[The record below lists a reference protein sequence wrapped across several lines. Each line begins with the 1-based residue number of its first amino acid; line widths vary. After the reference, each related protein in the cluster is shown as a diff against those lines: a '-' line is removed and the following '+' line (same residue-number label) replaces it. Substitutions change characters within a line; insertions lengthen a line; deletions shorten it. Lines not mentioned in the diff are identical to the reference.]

1 MKTTAQGPITT
12 DIVLV
17 GGGHA
22 HVHVLRAFAMRPEKG
37 VRLTLVAKELTT
49 PYSGMLPGL
58 IAGFYQPDDIMID
71 LARLA
76 RATGARLI
84 GAAATGLDRA
94 NNRLLLEGRPPIAYD
109 LVSFDV
115 GIAPRLEGVAGV
127 ERAIAVKPIATFLA
141 RFEAF
146 RLAALRPDGPRSVV
160 VAGGGAAGTELA
172 LSIARRIRR
181 DAEAAGLDPQ
191 AFSFTLLAG
200 GALLQGYPE
209 KVAALFRDAMTRANV
224 TLDETAR
231 LAAVEEGEVVLDD
244 GRRLP
249 AEAVFMATAAAPH
262 PITPA
267 LGLPEDVGGFIAVTP
282 ALTSPADDRVF
293 AVGDCA
299 GVLGQPRPK
308 AGVYAVRQGPALAAN
323 LRRAARG
330 KPLKPLAAQADHL
343 SLIGRGDGTAV
354 ATRNGYAAAGR
365 WAWTLK
371 DWIDRRWI
379 AMYRDPPAMDG
390 VRGPAPVS
398 EEPAMRCGGC
408 AAKLGPAPL
417 AAALR
422 RLGPGLASEEVILG
436 VGDDA
441 AVIRRSDGALELQTV
456 DVFKSLVDDP
466 YLFGKIAAVH
476 AIGDVF
482 AMGGRPSYA
491 LAIAALPPDAPAQQ
505 AEALYQMMAGARA
518 ALDPLGVSIIGGHTG
533 EGADP
538 AFGLAVTGG
547 LAEGDGRRKG
557 GLTPGVRLVLT
568 KPLGVG
574 VLIAADMRAQAPAA
588 AMAAAWAEMARPL
601 AADVEV
607 LRTHRGRA
615 MTDVTGFGLVGHLA
629 EMLDASRGVA
639 AEIDPAALPLLPEA
653 AELAARGFA
662 STALPQTLANL
673 PRIGGGEGVPA
684 WLKALLFDPQT
695 SGGLLAAV
703 AEDQAGP
710 CVAALHAA
718 GATGAAVIGRIV
730 ARDGGPDIRLVSGA
744 AA

>member
-1 MKTTAQGPITT
+1 MKTSAQGPVTI

-58 IAGFYQPDDIMID
+58 VAGFYQPDDIMID
-71 LARLA
+71 LVRLA

-84 GAAATGLDRA
+84 GATATGLDRA
-94 NNRLLLEGRPPIAYD
+94 NRRVLLEGRPPIAYD

-115 GIAPRLEGVAGV
+115 GIAPRLEGIAGA
-127 ERAIAVKPIATFLA
+127 ERAIAVKPIATFLQ

-146 RLAALRPDGPRSVV
+146 RLAVLRPDGPRSVV
-160 VAGGGAAGTELA
+160 VAGGGAAGTELV

-181 DAEAAGLDPQ
+181 DAEAAGLEPQ
-191 AFSFTLLAG
+191 AFRFTLLAG
-200 GALLQGYPE
+200 GALLQGYPD
-209 KVAALFRDAMTRANV
+209 KAAALFREALAQADVA
-224 TLDETAR
+224 LDEIAR
-231 LAAVEEGEVVLDD
+231 LAAVEEAEVVLDD
-244 GRRLP
+244 GRRVP
-249 AEAVFMATAAAPH
+249 ADAVFMATSAAPH
-262 PITPA
+262 PITKA
-267 LGLPEDVGGFIAVTP
+267 LGLPEDPAGFIAVTP
-282 ALTSPADDRVF
+282 QLASPADDRVF

-299 GVLGQPRPK
+299 GVLGAPRPK
-308 AGVYAVRQGPALAAN
+308 AGVYAVRQGPQLAAN
-323 LRRAARG
+323 LRRAVRG
-330 KPLKPLAAQADHL
+330 KPLKQLAFQENHL

-365 WAWTLK
+365 WAWALK
-371 DWIDRRWI
+371 DGIDRRWMR
-379 AMYRDPPAMDG
+379 MYRDPPAMDG
-390 VRGPAPVS
+390 GRGPAETS
-398 EEPAMRCGGC
+398 DDISMRCGGC

-417 AAALR
+417 AQALA
-422 RLGPGLASEEVILG
+422 RLGPGLASAEVVLG

-441 AVIRRSDGALELQTV
+441 AVIRRSDGALDLQTV
-456 DVFKSLVDDP
+456 DLFKSIIDDP
-466 YLFGKIAAVH
+466 FLFGKIAAVH
-476 AIGDVF
+476 ALGDVF
-482 AMGGRPSYA
+482 AMCGRPSYA
-491 LAIAALPPDAPAQQ
+491 LAIAVLPPDAPAQQ
-505 AEALYQMMAGARA
+505 AEALYQLMAGARA
-518 ALDPLGVSIIGGHTG
+518 ALDPLGVSIVGGHSG
-533 EGADP
+533 EGADL
-538 AFGLAVTGG
+538 AFGLAVTGA
-547 LAEGDGRRKG
+547 LAEGYGRRKG

-574 VLIAADMRAQAPAA
+574 VLVAADMRAQAPAA
-588 AMAAAWAEMARPL
+588 AMAAAWAAMARPL
-601 AADVEV
+601 VADVDV
-607 LRTHRGRA
+607 LRAYGGRG

-629 EMLDASRGVA
+629 EMLDASREVA

-703 AEDQAGP
+703 PADQAGP

-730 ARDGGPDIRLVSGA
+730 ARGDGPDIRLAPGA